1 MTWRPR
7 LGTSAARRA
16 ATTGAPPPPEDE
28 DGAPE
33 RAPHAE
39 QDRPDVLGPR
49 RARLADD
56 PALGRQAAT
65 PTQIPPPGWRAVL
78 GRVWREASGDQIPMV
93 AASCGFYALLALFPG
108 ISFLISLYGLL
119 LDPVRVERQLQAVRD
134 VVPAEAFDL
143 IAAQVHKLA
152 AAGSTKLTWGLALS
166 LLVALWSCMSGTKAL
181 LTSLNIAYE
190 EQEKR
195 SFLRYNLQALLFTL
209 GGVVGV
215 TLALAIIVGV
225 PAVLNLTWL
234 GTGEALAVR
243 VISFL
248 LLLGFVMLG
257 LAVLYRFGPS
267 REEPRWHWVTPG
279 SVAAAVVWVVA
290 SLLFSFYVGTLGSYD
305 ATYGPL
311 GAVVV
316 MLMWFWISAFVV
328 LLGAELNAEL
338 ELQTKRDT
346 TTGPDRPMGERGAF
360 AADHVAVG

>member
-1 MTWRPR
+1 M
-7 LGTSAARRA
+7 
-16 ATTGAPPPPEDE
+16 
-28 DGAPE
+28 
-33 RAPHAE
+33 
-39 QDRPDVLGPR
+39 
-49 RARLADD
+49 
-56 PALGRQAAT
+56 
-65 PTQIPPPGWRAVL
+65 L

-152 AAGSTKLTWGLALS
+152 AAGSTKLTWGLGLS

-209 GGVVGV
+209 GGVLGV

-279 SVAAAVVWVVA
+279 SVAAAIVWVVA

-360 AADHVAVG
+360 AADHVAIG

>member
-1 MTWRPR
+1 M
-7 LGTSAARRA
+7 
-16 ATTGAPPPPEDE
+16 
-28 DGAPE
+28 
-33 RAPHAE
+33 
-39 QDRPDVLGPR
+39 
-49 RARLADD
+49 
-56 PALGRQAAT
+56 
-65 PTQIPPPGWRAVL
+65 L

-209 GGVVGV
+209 GGVLGV

-279 SVAAAVVWVVA
+279 SVAAAIVWVVA

-316 MLMWFWISAFVV
+316 MLMWFWIGLRRPARGRAQRRARAADQARHHHRPGPADGRAGC
-328 LLGAELNAEL
+328 LRRRPRGDRLTL
-338 ELQTKRDT
+338 ERPVSPPGQSPAPFGHLSGTF
-346 TTGPDRPMGERGAF
+346 PDRDRSGFVDDARARGESRAGA
-360 AADHVAVG
+360 ASGDNGRTVTPRARAGAGRWWEEE

>member
-1 MTWRPR
+1 M
-7 LGTSAARRA
+7 
-16 ATTGAPPPPEDE
+16 
-28 DGAPE
+28 
-33 RAPHAE
+33 
-39 QDRPDVLGPR
+39 
-49 RARLADD
+49 
-56 PALGRQAAT
+56 
-65 PTQIPPPGWRAVL
+65 
-78 GRVWREASGDQIPMV
+78 
-93 AASCGFYALLALFPG
+93 
-108 ISFLISLYGLL
+108 
-119 LDPVRVERQLQAVRD
+119 
-134 VVPAEAFDL
+134 
-143 IAAQVHKLA
+143 
-152 AAGSTKLTWGLALS
+152 
-166 LLVALWSCMSGTKAL
+166 
-181 LTSLNIAYE
+181 
-190 EQEKR
+190 
-195 SFLRYNLQALLFTL
+195 
-209 GGVVGV
+209 
-215 TLALAIIVGV
+215 

-279 SVAAAVVWVVA
+279 SVAAAIVWVVA

-360 AADHVAVG
+360 AADHVAIG